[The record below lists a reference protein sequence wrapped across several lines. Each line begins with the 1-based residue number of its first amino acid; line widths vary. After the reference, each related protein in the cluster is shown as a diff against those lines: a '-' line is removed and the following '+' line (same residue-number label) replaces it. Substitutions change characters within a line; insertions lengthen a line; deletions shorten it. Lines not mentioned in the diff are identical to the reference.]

1 MKLIPDNGRG
11 LLSSGA
17 SSECALAPHRLCIWK
32 RSLGL
37 NIAAKIQVASYS
49 GVAAHTCQSPGPDEL
64 NGLLSDAPLLVGGV
78 FSNAFWRDILERVT
92 TF

>member
-49 GVAAHTCQSPGPDEL
+49 GVAAHTCQSPGPD
-64 NGLLSDAPLLVGGV
+64 
-78 FSNAFWRDILERVT
+78 
-92 TF
+92 